1 MLGYVNSFLLVP
13 GTDVNTGP
21 IVTEQ
26 QKCLENSTH
35 CFPGALCWPE
45 TSDIMKFGDSLDGHL
60 LLPQDEL
67 YRNLTVMK
75 NVRVTKYPAMIA
87 VIKSTLDV
95 QKSIQWARSRSI
107 QIVVQSSGHDFQ
119 GRSTADGALMI
130 YLGNMTDIKINLNS
144 KRSDCPYGEITLDSG
159 NQWQRVYKEVHRLY
173 AFEINIK

>member
-1 MLGYVNSFLLVP
+1 MLGYVSSFLLAP

-26 QKCLENSTH
+26 QKCLENATY

-45 TSDIMKFGDSLDGHL
+45 TSDVMKFGDSLDGHL

-95 QKSIQWARSRSI
+95 QKSIKWARSRSI
-107 QIVVQSSGHDFQ
+107 RIVVQSSGHDFQ

-159 NQWQRVYKEVHRLY
+159 NQWQRVYKEVQRLY
-173 AFEINIK
+173 AFGINIK